1 MNVPVAGPSH
11 SLTALASWV
20 ARVASAVAAG
30 WNVEHRTDGRHRFPW
45 VSPSS
50 VTATGWTIT
59 SFSLLKYQVVDK
71 TMTLQFVLAGTATA
85 VVELRMSI
93 PSGYVAVS
101 APCAGTFAYFDGAS
115 GTGLALASGANLLL
129 YKDMGGTAWPA
140 GAVSL
145 QGTLIFEVQ

>member
-30 WNVEHRTDGRHRFPW
+30 WRVEHNPDGRHRFPW

-50 VTATGWTIT
+50 ATTTGWTIT

-85 VVELRMSI
+85 VTPVRLSI
-93 PSGYVAVS
+93 PGGYIAVS
-101 APCAGTFAYFDGAS
+101 APCAGTFAYADGGV
-115 GTGLALASGANLLL
+115 GTGLALASGANLLF
-129 YKDMGGTAWPA
+129 YKDMAGTTWPA